1 MSNPGM
7 NDRGM
12 GDPGG
17 YLDGAVH
24 RLPIRVYYEDTD
36 AGGIVYHSN
45 YLRFAERGRTEML
58 RALGSGHT
66 DLVQSEGV
74 AFAVRRCEID
84 FRWPARLD
92 DLLEVETRIAD
103 IGGASIVF
111 EQTIFIVADMA
122 AKTERRLLVRILLTV
137 FCLNPQGRPVRLPG
151 PVRLALDDLQAR
163 DVIS

>member
-1 MSNPGM
+1 MSQHEWPDLAGRIENKT
-7 NDRGM
+7 
-12 GDPGG
+12 
-17 YLDGAVH
+17 H
-24 RLPIRVYYEDTD
+24 ILPVRVYYEDTD
-36 AGGIVYHSN
+36 FSGIVYHAN

-58 RALGSGHT
+58 RAVGSGHSE
-66 DLVQSEGV
+66 LVRTEGV

-92 DLLEVETRIAD
+92 DLLEVETRIVD

-111 EQTIFIVADMA
+111 EQTIFKVADMA
-122 AKTERRLLVRILLTV
+122 ATTERRLLVRILLTV

-163 DVIS
+163 DAIS

>member
-1 MSNPGM
+1 M
-7 NDRGM
+7 NDPAM
-12 GDPGG
+12 NDPGG

-36 AGGIVYHSN
+36 AGGLVYHSN

-58 RALGSGHT
+58 RALGSAHT
-66 DLVQSEGV
+66 DLVQTEGV
-74 AFAVRRCEID
+74 TFAVRRCEID
-84 FRWPARLD
+84 FRWPAKLD

-111 EQTIFIVADMA
+111 EQTIFKVDDMA
-122 AKTERRLLVRILLTV
+122 ATTDRRLLVRILLTV

-163 DVIS
+163 DAIANGRD